1 MVKWFF
7 RVLPIIYMIAIWVM
21 SSMSSDAIV
30 ELPDSKWD
38 GFIKESLH
46 LVEFGILYLF
56 LALALLTVRELNGT
70 INMILILISCLYGLT
85 DEIHQSFVPYRSATV
100 IDLVKDAIGV
110 LVASWILYGAYQEKR
125 FPKVGRLLRNL
136 DNRRNETV

>member
-1 MVKWFF
+1 MLKWFF

-30 ELPDSKWD
+30 ELPNSKLDS
-38 GFIKESLH
+38 FIKESLH
-46 LVEFGILYLF
+46 LVEFGILYLL
-56 LALALLTVRELNGT
+56 LALALLTMRELNGN

-100 IDLVKDAIGV
+100 IDLVKDCVGV

-125 FPKVGRLLRNL
+125 FPRIGKLLRKI
-136 DNRRNETV
+136 